1 MISTLLTSLL
11 LTQPIG
17 NLVLAR
23 DTTISGEYY
32 EARTCS
38 IFAGPCHY
46 SGEVM
51 TDGRTA
57 VMILSFK
64 SGVYEGYSLSGLKA
78 AVVVSSAENLSFEN
92 KRKSVL
98 YLPEIDNQEKLAAF
112 TKMLKSK
119 LNDTIGEVI
128 STKTTVINLEL
139 GELSTNVS
147 IRSANQTPIYE
158 AETSNRECVACSM
171 QGVLWYEPLIKGVD
185 ASIATVEKHQL
196 FDPSLG
202 ETWTR
207 RDESAVFIGRF
218 NW

>member
-11 LTQPIG
+11 LTQPMG
-17 NLVLAR
+17 NLALAR
-23 DTTISGEYY
+23 DATISGEYY

-57 VMILSFK
+57 VLILSFM
-64 SGVYEGYSLSGLKA
+64 SGMYEGYPLSGLKA
-78 AVVVSSAENLSFEN
+78 AVVVSSDENLSFES
-92 KRKSVL
+92 KRKSIL
-98 YLPEIDNQEKLAAF
+98 YLPEINDRAKLAAF
-112 TKMLKSK
+112 TKLLKSH
-119 LNDTIGEVI
+119 LGESIGEVI
-128 STKTTVINLEL
+128 LTKAAIIELEL
-139 GELSTNVS
+139 DEITSKTSILSEKK
-147 IRSANQTPIYE
+147 TPVYE
-158 AETSNRECVACSM
+158 AETSNRECLACSM
-171 QGVLWYEPLIKGVD
+171 PGVLWYEPLVKGVD

-196 FDPSLG
+196 FEPSLG

-207 RDESAVFIGRF
+207 RDESAAFIGRF

>member
-1 MISTLLTSLL
+1 MISTLFTSLL

-17 NLVLAR
+17 GLALTK

-57 VMILSFK
+57 VMVLSFK

-78 AVVVSSAENLSFEN
+78 ALVVSSDENLSFE
-92 KRKSVL
+92 KERKSVL
-98 YLPEIDNQEKLAAF
+98 YLPEIGDKEKLAAF
-112 TKMLKSK
+112 TKLLKNK
-119 LNDTIGEVI
+119 LNASIGEVI
-128 STKTTVINLEL
+128 STKTSVIKLEF
-139 GELSTNVS
+139 GESSAHVS
-147 IRSANQTPIYE
+147 IRSTDKTPIYE
-158 AETSNRECVACSM
+158 AETSSRECLACSM
-171 QGVLWYEPLIKGVD
+171 PGVLWYEPLVKGADV
-185 ASIATVEKHQL
+185 SIATVEKHQL
-196 FDPSLG
+196 FDRSFG
-202 ETWTR
+202 ETWIR
-207 RDESAVFIGRF
+207 RDESAAFIGRF

>member
-17 NLVLAR
+17 NSVLTKDA
-23 DTTISGEYY
+23 TISGEYY

-57 VMILSFK
+57 VMVLSFK

-98 YLPEIDNQEKLAAF
+98 YLPEIDDQTKLATF
-112 TKMLKSK
+112 TKMLKSN
-119 LNDTIGEVI
+119 LRESIGEVI
-128 STKTTVINLEL
+128 STKATVINLEL
-139 GELSTNVS
+139 AELSANVS
-147 IRSANQTPIYE
+147 IRSANETPIYE
-158 AETSNRECVACSM
+158 AETSNRECLACSM
-171 QGVLWYEPLIKGVD
+171 PGVLWYEPLVKGVD
-185 ASIATVEKHQL
+185 VSIATVEKHQL

-202 ETWTR
+202 ETWIR
-207 RDESAVFIGRF
+207 RDESAAFIGRF

>member
-17 NLVLAR
+17 NLVLTKDA
-23 DTTISGEYY
+23 TISGEYY

-57 VMILSFK
+57 VMVLSFK

-78 AVVVSSAENLSFEN
+78 AVVVSSDENLSFEN

-98 YLPEIDNQEKLAAF
+98 YLPEIDDQDKLATF
-112 TKMLKSK
+112 TKMLKGNLRES
-119 LNDTIGEVI
+119 IGEVI
-128 STKTTVINLEL
+128 STKATVINLEL
-139 GELSTNVS
+139 GELSANVS
-147 IRSANQTPIYE
+147 IRSANETPIYE
-158 AETSNRECVACSM
+158 AETSNRECLACSM
-171 QGVLWYEPLIKGVD
+171 PGVLWYEPLVKGVD
-185 ASIATVEKHQL
+185 VSIATVEKHQL
-196 FDPSLG
+196 LDPSLG

-207 RDESAVFIGRF
+207 RDESAAFIGRF